1 MKFIWKYFLLSTF
14 VFFFIMMVTLSAQNK
29 NLYLLDAK
37 KNKSQRISNG
47 FKLHYQLLTDTVE
60 KNERFLGVVNDSI
73 IMLKNENI
81 NINHISFIRKTTTG
95 QKIKKGFGGLLL
107 GVGGCIVLGSLYA
120 MIQKDTHQGEDWEI
134 EPGATLLI
142 GAFIAF
148 PGYVMLDADA
158 KKYSLGVR
166 YRLTIK

>member
-1 MKFIWKYFLLSTF
+1 MKFILKHSLLTTY
-14 VFFFIMMVTLSAQNK
+14 VFFFIMIGTVCAQEK

-60 KNERFLGVVNDSI
+60 KSQKFLGVVNDSI

-81 NINHISFIRKTTTG
+81 NINNISFVRKTTTG
-95 QKIKKGFGGLLL
+95 QKIKKGFGGFLL
-107 GVGGCIVLGSLYA
+107 GVGGYIVLGSLYE
-120 MIQKDTHQGEDWEI
+120 MLRKDTPQGEDWEI
-134 EPGATLLI
+134 EPGAGLLI

-148 PGYVMLDADA
+148 PGYVMLDVDA